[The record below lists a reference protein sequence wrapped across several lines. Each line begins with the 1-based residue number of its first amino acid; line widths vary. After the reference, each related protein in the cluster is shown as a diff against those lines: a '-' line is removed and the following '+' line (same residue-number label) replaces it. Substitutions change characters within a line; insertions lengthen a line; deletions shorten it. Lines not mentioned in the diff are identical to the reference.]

1 MEIWEK
7 SLGAITIVDNNMVN
21 TELTGTQEKTF
32 TLDIDILGSFQR
44 KYYLIYQL
52 NLMWWLTPISP
63 GCGK

>member
-1 MEIWEK
+1 
-7 SLGAITIVDNNMVN
+7 MVN

-44 KYYLIYQL
+44 KYLNYQL

-63 GCGK
+63 GYGK

>member
-63 GCGK
+63 GCEK